1 MRQKAT
7 SRGGTTVLVRW
18 LNFRMVWAFEVTWLM
33 LFDIINTKIALT
45 QTVNFLCNV
54 RVFYVVHCISS
65 TIMEND
71 CRRHGIWCQMTWQ
84 LKYFMLGGRCARL
97 VCAEICRDISA
108 RCLRIVCRC
117 HCRRPS
123 VIAYLT
129 VSEIACMKAELHQTG
144 RACPMEPLGKVDRGL
159 PPASSGVT

>member
-1 MRQKAT
+1 
-7 SRGGTTVLVRW
+7 
-18 LNFRMVWAFEVTWLM
+18 
-33 LFDIINTKIALT
+33 
-45 QTVNFLCNV
+45 
-54 RVFYVVHCISS
+54 
-65 TIMEND
+65 
-71 CRRHGIWCQMTWQ
+71 MTWQ

-129 VSEIACMKAELHQTG
+129 VSEIACMKTELHQTG
-144 RACPMEPLGKVDRGL
+144 RACPMEPLGKVDRACL
-159 PPASSGVT
+159 QQAPASRRRHYVGPNRRRSKKNLTGHLPSPDICPWSRFRFRVIGLGLLVPPVPSGTLGDESPALGTISGTDFASLQSSPISARS